1 MKLGFVTYQIAK
13 DWNVDTIIEMCGKTG
28 FEGVEPRTTHAHGI
42 EVDLSADQRREVRKK
57 FEGAGI
63 EIAGLGSVFEYHAID
78 PAEVKQNVQGTIE
91 YAKLAA
97 DLGCTGVKVRP
108 NGLQTDQGVPVEKTL
123 EQIGLALRECG
134 QTAGDLGVEIRLEVH
149 GRETCIPANI
159 RTILDHA
166 DHDNVY
172 ACWNSNQQD
181 VTDGSIRQN
190 FELLQDK
197 IGLVH
202 INELWKSEYP
212 WQEMFGLLKA
222 SGYDGFMLAEIPD
235 SPEPERLLN
244 YYRALW
250 QAYLA

>member
-13 DWNVDTIIEMCGKTG
+13 DWDVDTMIEMCGKTG

-42 EVDLSADQRREVRKK
+42 EVDLSADQRGEVRKK

-63 EIAGLGSVFEYHAID
+63 EIAGLGSAFEYHAVD
-78 PAEVKQNVQGTIE
+78 PDEVKQNIQGTIA

-108 NGLQTDQGVPVEKTL
+108 NGLQTDQGIPVEKTL
-123 EQIGLALRECG
+123 EQIGLALKECG
-134 QTAGDLGVEIRLEVH
+134 QAASDLGVEIRLEVH

-181 VTDGSIRQN
+181 VIDGSVKQN

-202 INELWKSEYP
+202 ITELWKPEYP

-235 SPEPERLLN
+235 SPEPERLLK

-250 QAYLA
+250 EAYLG